1 MFKKL
6 MKYELRKG
14 IIPYVIIL
22 ISLIVAFAIIAVQC
36 SFIDF
41 DAFNNSGNENQIV
54 ALMLSIFLVVGM
66 AYILIAVGGVFNFV
80 QGIMYLADEF
90 FREKGYLTLS
100 TPNSS
105 YKIIASKLLAYF
117 IRNFIYFMVILV
129 SVSGILA
136 ILFRENDEFFMVMEF
151 MVKNPLLMF
160 LVLLYVFMS
169 QLIHMAFIYL
179 IMTLNVTV
187 IDFKHKILSSFLMY
201 FGITIFLRIIY
212 FFFQL
217 YLQFNADR
225 IANIGTLLFYKAI
238 SMNVPIYIPEYG
250 GGYFEEIP
258 IPVIPI
264 FIIFLGIFFVFYFTV
279 CKLID
284 KGVNI

>member
-14 IIPYVIIL
+14 IIPYII
-22 ISLIVAFAIIAVQC
+22 IMVSLIVAFIIIAVQC

-41 DAFNNSGNENQIV
+41 DSFNSRSENQFVI
-54 ALMLSIFLVVGM
+54 LMMGIFLVVGM
-66 AYILIAVGGVFNFV
+66 AYILMIVGGVFNFV

-90 FREKGYLTLS
+90 FREKGYLTFS

-117 IRNFIYFMVILV
+117 IRNFLYFMVILV
-129 SVSGILA
+129 SVLGVLSIV
-136 ILFRENDEFFMVMEF
+136 FRENDEFFMIMEF
-151 MVKNPLLMF
+151 IRKNPLLII
-160 LVLLYVFMS
+160 LVLIYAILG
-169 QLIHMAFIYL
+169 QLIHMIFIYF

-201 FGITIFLRIIY
+201 FGVTIFLRIIY
-212 FFFQL
+212 FFLQL
-217 YLQFNADR
+217 YIQFN
-225 IANIGTLLFYKAI
+225 INTTGFLIFYKSI
-238 SMNVPIYIPEYG
+238 SMNVPVYMPEYAG
-250 GGYFEEIP
+250 GNYEFIP
-258 IPVIPI
+258 LPVFPVL
-264 FIIFLGIFFVFYFTV
+264 IIFLGVFFVLYFSV

>member
-105 YKIIASKLLAYF
+105 YKIVASKLLAYF

-129 SVSGILA
+129 SVSGILV

-151 MVKNPLLMF
+151 MVKNPLLIF
-160 LVLLYVFMS
+160 LLLLYIFMS

>member
-105 YKIIASKLLAYF
+105 YKIVASKLLAYF

-129 SVSGILA
+129 SVSGILV

-151 MVKNPLLMF
+151 MVKNPLLIF
-160 LVLLYVFMS
+160 LLLLYIFMS

-201 FGITIFLRIIY
+201 FGIPIFLRKIY

>member
-1 MFKKL
+1 
-6 MKYELRKG
+6 
-14 IIPYVIIL
+14 
-22 ISLIVAFAIIAVQC
+22 
-36 SFIDF
+36 
-41 DAFNNSGNENQIV
+41 
-54 ALMLSIFLVVGM
+54 
-66 AYILIAVGGVFNFV
+66 
-80 QGIMYLADEF
+80 
-90 FREKGYLTLS
+90 
-100 TPNSS
+100 
-105 YKIIASKLLAYF
+105 
-117 IRNFIYFMVILV
+117 
-129 SVSGILA
+129 
-136 ILFRENDEFFMVMEF
+136 MVMEF

>member
-22 ISLIVAFAIIAVQC
+22 VSMIVAFIIIAVQC

-41 DAFNNSGNENQIV
+41 QSFDNGNENQFV
-54 ALMLSIFLVVGM
+54 VLMMSIFLVVGM
-66 AYILIAVGGVFNFV
+66 AYVLIAVGGVFNFV

-90 FREKGYLTLS
+90 FREKGYLTFS

-105 YKIIASKLLAYF
+105 YKIIASKLFTYF
-117 IRNFIYFMVILV
+117 IRNFIYFIVILL
-129 SVSGILA
+129 SVTGILA
-136 ILFRENDEFFMVMEF
+136 VVFRESDEFFIIMEF
-151 MVKNPLLMF
+151 IIKNPLLIF
-160 LVLLYVFMS
+160 LVLLYTFIW
-169 QLIHMAFIYL
+169 QLIHMIFIYM

-201 FGITIFLRIIY
+201 FGITVFLRIVY

-217 YLQFNADR
+217 YLQFNIEALESPGF
-225 IANIGTLLFYKAI
+225 ILFYKAI
-238 SMNVPIYIPEYG
+238 SMNVPVFIPEYG
-250 GGYFEEIP
+250 GGKFEVIP
-258 IPVIPI
+258 LPVIPV
-264 FIIFLGIFFVFYFTV
+264 FVIFLGIFFVFYFTV

>member
-14 IIPYVIIL
+14 IIPYII
-22 ISLIVAFAIIAVQC
+22 IMVSLIVAFIIIAVQC

-41 DAFNNSGNENQIV
+41 DSFNSRSENQFVI
-54 ALMLSIFLVVGM
+54 LMMGIFLVVGM
-66 AYILIAVGGVFNFV
+66 AYILMIVGGVFNFV

-90 FREKGYLTLS
+90 FREKGYLTFS

-105 YKIIASKLLAYF
+105 YKIVASKLLTYF
-117 IRNFIYFMVILV
+117 IRIFIYYTVIII
-129 SVSGILA
+129 SVLGIFS
-136 ILFRENDEFFMVMEF
+136 LFFGKNDELAMIAEFFT
-151 MVKNPLLMF
+151 KNPLLVI
-160 LVLLYVFMS
+160 LILIYIFMA
-169 QLIHMAFIYL
+169 QLIHMIFIYL

-201 FGITIFLRIIY
+201 FGITIFLRILY
-212 FFFQL
+212 FFLQI
-217 YLQFNADR
+217 YLQFNID
-225 IANIGTLLFYKAI
+225 NISGAGIVLFYKAV
-238 SMNVPIYIPEYG
+238 SVNVPVYISEYG
-250 GGYFEEIP
+250 GGYYEMIP
-258 IPVIPI
+258 LPVIPV
-264 FIIFLGIFFVFYFTV
+264 FIILSGVFFTLYFIV

>member
-14 IIPYVIIL
+14 IVPYVIIM
-22 ISLIVAFAIIAVQC
+22 ISLIVAFIIIAVQC

-41 DAFNNSGNENQIV
+41 DSFGSYGDENQLVI
-54 ALMLSIFLVVGM
+54 LMLGIFLMVGM
-66 AYILIAVGGVFNFV
+66 AYILMIVGGVFNFV

-90 FREKGYLTLS
+90 FREKGYLTFS

-117 IRNFIYFMVILV
+117 LRNFLFLVLLIV
-129 SVSGILA
+129 SVLGVFFIIS
-136 ILFRENDEFFMVMEF
+136 RESYEFSMIMEF
-151 MVKNPLLMF
+151 IIKNPLLMILIF
-160 LVLLYVFMS
+160 VYALLGQLVH
-169 QLIHMAFIYL
+169 IIFIYF

-201 FGITIFLRIIY
+201 FGVTIFLRIVY
-212 FFFQL
+212 FFLQL
-217 YLQFNADR
+217 YIQFN
-225 IANIGTLLFYKAI
+225 INTTGFLIFYKSL
-238 SMNVPIYIPEYG
+238 SMNIRVYVPDYG
-250 GGYFEEIP
+250 GGTFELVP
-258 IPVIPI
+258 LPVLPI
-264 FIIFLGIFFVFYFTV
+264 FVLFLGVFFVLYFTV

>member
-105 YKIIASKLLAYF
+105 YKIVASKLLAYF

-129 SVSGILA
+129 SVSGLLA

>member
-22 ISLIVAFAIIAVQC
+22 VSMIVAFIIIAVQC

-41 DAFNNSGNENQIV
+41 QSFDNGNENQIV
-54 ALMLSIFLVVGM
+54 VLMMSIFLVVGM
-66 AYILIAVGGVFNFV
+66 AYVLIAVGGVFNFV

-90 FREKGYLTLS
+90 FREKGYLTFS

-105 YKIIASKLLAYF
+105 YKIIASKLLTYF
-117 IRNFIYFMVILV
+117 IRNFIYLMIILI
-129 SVSGILA
+129 SALGILS
-136 ILFRENDEFFMVMEF
+136 ILFRENDEFFMIMEF
-151 MVKNPLLMF
+151 FLKNPLLIILGSIYIF
-160 LVLLYVFMS
+160 LG

-201 FGITIFLRIIY
+201 FGVTIFLRIVY
-212 FFFQL
+212 FFLQL
-217 YLQFNADR
+217 YLQFNFDR
-225 IANIGTLLFYKAI
+225 LSATGLIIFYKAI

-250 GGYFEEIP
+250 GGYFQHVP
-258 IPVIPI
+258 IPVLPI
-264 FIIFLGIFFVFYFTV
+264 FVVFLGIFFVFYFAV

>member
-14 IIPYVIIL
+14 IIPYII
-22 ISLIVAFAIIAVQC
+22 IMVSLIVAFIIIAVQC

-41 DAFNNSGNENQIV
+41 DSFNSRSENQFVI
-54 ALMLSIFLVVGM
+54 LMMGIFLVVGM
-66 AYILIAVGGVFNFV
+66 AYILMIVGGVFNFV

-90 FREKGYLTLS
+90 FREKGYLTFS

-117 IRNFIYFMVILV
+117 IRNFVYFMVILV
-129 SVSGILA
+129 SVLGVLSIV
-136 ILFRENDEFFMVMEF
+136 FRENNEFFMIMEF
-151 MVKNPLLMF
+151 IRKNPLLII
-160 LVLLYVFMS
+160 LVLIYAILG
-169 QLIHMAFIYL
+169 QLIHMIFIYF

-201 FGITIFLRIIY
+201 FGVTIFLRIIY
-212 FFFQL
+212 FFLQL
-217 YLQFNADR
+217 YIQFN
-225 IANIGTLLFYKAI
+225 INTTGFLIFYKSI
-238 SMNVPIYIPEYG
+238 SMNVPVYMLEYAGGNYEFIPL
-250 GGYFEEIP
+250 
-258 IPVIPI
+258 PVFPVL
-264 FIIFLGIFFVFYFTV
+264 IIFLGVFFVLYFSV

>member
-6 MKYELRKG
+6 LKYELRKG
-14 IIPYVIIL
+14 IIPYII
-22 ISLIVAFAIIAVQC
+22 IMVSLIVAFIIIAVQC

-41 DAFNNSGNENQIV
+41 DSFNSSSENQLV
-54 ALMLSIFLVVGM
+54 VLMMGIFLVVGM
-66 AYILIAVGGVFNFV
+66 AYILMIVGGVFNFV

-90 FREKGYLTLS
+90 FREKGYLTFS

-117 IRNFIYFMVILV
+117 IRNFVYFMAILV
-129 SVSGILA
+129 SVLGVLSIV
-136 ILFRENDEFFMVMEF
+136 FRENNEFFMIMQF
-151 MVKNPLLMF
+151 IRKNPLLII
-160 LVLLYVFMS
+160 LILIYAILG
-169 QLIHMAFIYL
+169 QLIHMIFIYF

-201 FGITIFLRIIY
+201 FGITIFLRIVY
-212 FFFQL
+212 FFLQL
-217 YLQFNADR
+217 YIQFNINAAGFM
-225 IANIGTLLFYKAI
+225 IFYKSL
-238 SMNVPIYIPEYG
+238 SMDIPVYIPEYG
-250 GGYFEEIP
+250 GGNYEYIP
-258 IPVIPI
+258 LPVFPVL
-264 FIIFLGIFFVFYFTV
+264 IIFLGVFFVLYFSV